1 MDDALLQNV
10 EQPLV
15 LRRFIAQAVLDQEF
29 SATFATDNPDVL
41 SISVNVLAE
50 AEVSPRTNGG
60 VMVRAIKTMIA

>member
-15 LRRFIAQAVLDQEF
+15 LRHFIAQAVLDQEL
-29 SATFATDNPDVL
+29 SATFATDNLDAL

-50 AEVSPRTNGG
+50 VSLRTDDG
-60 VMVRAIKTMIA
+60 VVVRAIKTMIA

>member
-15 LRRFIAQAVLDQEF
+15 LRHFIAQAVLDQEL
-29 SATFATDNPDVL
+29 SATFATDNPDAL

-50 AEVSPRTNGG
+50 VSLRTDDG
-60 VMVRAIKTMIA
+60 VVVRAIKTMIA

>member
-15 LRRFIAQAVLDQEF
+15 LRHFIAQAVLDQEF